1 MLRLSIMNLIN
12 SILKRFSIRLT
23 KLPKKNSSMVQNKT
37 KYAFVQREVDDFSCI
52 KITSGPYEGV
62 IYTYGQV
69 KFASEENK
77 QGELP
82 LKFTYNVQRNINDV
96 DTESEE
102 FRFAIGD
109 ILIEVMEKQLKEG
122 KLNIN
127 DPQTRNDNT
136 N

>member
-1 MLRLSIMNLIN
+1 MA
-12 SILKRFSIRLT
+12 
-23 KLPKKNSSMVQNKT
+23 QNKT
-37 KYAFVQREVDDFSCI
+37 KYVFVQREVDDFSCI
-52 KITSGPYEGV
+52 KITDGPYEGV

-69 KFASEENK
+69 KFAEKEVAG
-77 QGELP
+77 QLP

-96 DTESEE
+96 DTESED
-102 FRFAIGD
+102 FRNAIGD

-127 DPQTRNDNT
+127 EQTRNNNT

>member
-1 MLRLSIMNLIN
+1 
-12 SILKRFSIRLT
+12 
-23 KLPKKNSSMVQNKT
+23 MVQNKT

-109 ILIEVMEKQLKEG
+109 ILIEVMKKQLKEG